1 MSVLSVI
8 HIRPLR
14 SPAAPT
20 TPTVPSAPA
29 VRTVLGGVVERLA
42 RGAVDSPVLRVLE
55 PPTVRRPSGDRAR
68 RRPRAHW
75 RSVVGPDGRR
85 RLEADWRPEV

>member
-8 HIRPLR
+8 HIRPPR

-20 TPTVPSAPA
+20 APSAPA
-29 VRTVLGGVVERLA
+29 VRTVLRGVVERLA
-42 RGAVDSPVLRVLE
+42 RGAVDSPVLHALE
-55 PPTVRRPSGDRAR
+55 PPATRRPSVDRTR

-75 RSVVGPDGRR
+75 RSVVDPDGRR
-85 RLEADWRPEV
+85 RLEAHWRPEA